1 MQFNPQLRKFTESE
15 LIQKAKEV
23 EDSTP
28 FGDEKAYFKL
38 YVSQM
43 GYFFYFENPDSQKT
57 INAEFTLTLE
67 NLAIQGEE
75 SG

>member
-23 EDSTP
+23 EDSTL

-38 YVSQM
+38 YVS
-43 GYFFYFENPDSQKT
+43 
-57 INAEFTLTLE
+57 
-67 NLAIQGEE
+67 
-75 SG
+75 

>member
-1 MQFNPQLRKFTESE
+1 MQESPQLRKLSEFE

-38 YVSQM
+38 YVSCM
-43 GYFFYFENPDSQKT
+43 GYFFYFENPDPTKT
-57 INAEFTLTLE
+57 LNAEFTLTL
-67 NLAIQGEE
+67 
-75 SG
+75 